1 MTGLVFLPAI
11 LLTMTAFTRI
21 IIVLSLLRQA
31 LGLTQTPPNQILIGL
46 SLFLTFFVMGPALT
60 RVNSDALQPLLSDKI
75 SVVDAIARSEAPLK
89 AFMLKQTR
97 RDDLG
102 LFLRLGGGQT
112 YATPADVPFRL
123 LVPAFVTSELKTGFQ
138 IGFLI
143 FLPFIVID
151 MVVAA
156 VMMSLGM
163 MLLSPTTVS
172 LPIKLMLFVLV
183 NDPGDRLALGRVHPV
198 SAFEI
203 TLAARHVLVMT
214 LLFVSPFLGV
224 GLAIG
229 VLVSLF
235 QAGTRMND
243 MTLHFVPRLLAVTV
257 VIALA
262 GAWIG
267 SRMTSYV
274 RDSAA
279 AMVTTLDR
287 E

>member
-1 MTGLVFLPAI
+1 MARKLIIAGIAAAALAAAVLLAWAPAHAAGLGVLDLTPDKNGGQTYTVPVQILILMTGLVFLPAI

-46 SLFLTFFVMGPALT
+46 SLFLTFFVMGPVLT
-60 RVNSDALQPLLSDKI
+60 RVNTDALQPLLNDKI
-75 SVVDAIARSEAPLK
+75 SVVDAIAKSEEPLK

-102 LFLRLGGGQT
+102 LFLKLGGGET

-183 NDPGDRLALGRVHPV
+183 NGW
-198 SAFEI
+198 
-203 TLAARHVLVMT
+203 TLV
-214 LLFVSPFLGV
+214 
-224 GLAIG
+224 
-229 VLVSLF
+229 
-235 QAGTRMND
+235 
-243 MTLHFVPRLLAVTV
+243 
-257 VIALA
+257 
-262 GAWIG
+262 IG
-267 SRMTSYV
+267 SLSEGFIR
-274 RDSAA
+274 
-279 AMVTTLDR
+279 
-287 E
+287 

>member
-1 MTGLVFLPAI
+1 MARRLTAIIGAMSIVILLLSWAPVHAAGLGVLDLAPDNHGGQTYSVPVQLLLLMTGLVFIPAI

-46 SLFLTFFVMGPALT
+46 SLFLTAFVMSPVLT
-60 RVNSDALQPLLSDKI
+60 RVNSDALQPLMNDKI
-75 SVVDAIARSEAPLK
+75 SVMDAVAISEVPLK

-97 RDDLG
+97 QDDLG
-102 LFLRLGGGQT
+102 LFLKLAGGQT
-112 YATPADVPFRL
+112 YATQQDVPFRL
-123 LVPAFVTSELKTGFQ
+123 LVPAFVTSELKSGFQ

-183 NDPGDRLALGRVHPV
+183 NGW
-198 SAFEI
+198 
-203 TLAARHVLVMT
+203 TLV
-214 LLFVSPFLGV
+214 
-224 GLAIG
+224 
-229 VLVSLF
+229 
-235 QAGTRMND
+235 
-243 MTLHFVPRLLAVTV
+243 
-257 VIALA
+257 
-262 GAWIG
+262 IG
-267 SRMTSYV
+267 SLAEGFIR
-274 RDSAA
+274 
-279 AMVTTLDR
+279 
-287 E
+287 

>member
-1 MTGLVFLPAI
+1 MPAI

-46 SLFLTFFVMGPALT
+46 SLFLTFFVMGPVLT
-60 RVNSDALQPLLSDKI
+60 RVNTDALQPLLNDKI
-75 SVVDAIARSEAPLK
+75 SVVDAIAKSEEPLK

-102 LFLRLGGGQT
+102 LFLKLGGGET

-183 NDPGDRLALGRVHPV
+183 NGW
-198 SAFEI
+198 
-203 TLAARHVLVMT
+203 TLV
-214 LLFVSPFLGV
+214 
-224 GLAIG
+224 
-229 VLVSLF
+229 
-235 QAGTRMND
+235 
-243 MTLHFVPRLLAVTV
+243 
-257 VIALA
+257 
-262 GAWIG
+262 IG
-267 SRMTSYV
+267 SLSEGFIR
-274 RDSAA
+274 
-279 AMVTTLDR
+279 
-287 E
+287 